1 MPPRPLVFIPAIIA
15 LILLGFLRAPSA
27 ADGKFFPIDRARD
40 LPYFPVPA
48 GSAGQIVPTKTPRF
62 LPIARTEVAA
72 VGGLPLRRTPAK
84 RQIGTGGGVPPVVV
98 RSHRASI
105 GVAAVIS
112 VPTPAPIIKA
122 AIHTTDTVALTTPE
136 MPIPP
141 SPGSGHYVWPI
152 DLAAHSRVTSTF
164 GWRSDPFSGKPAFH
178 GALDIAAAEGSTVVA
193 TSHGVVHAVGEHA
206 RLGRYVMLSL
216 RDGSMATYGHL
227 KDYIVGTGQL
237 VRRGQ
242 PIGHV
247 GSTGRSTGP
256 HVDFR
261 LEIDGRRIDPLPLL
275 RGAAKLAAR

>member
-15 LILLGFLRAPSA
+15 LILLAFLRAPSA
-27 ADGKFFPIDRARD
+27 ADGKFFPIERARD
-40 LPYFPVPA
+40 LAYFPVPA

-62 LPIARTEVAA
+62 LPIAPIEVAA
-72 VGGLPLRRTPAK
+72 PGGLPVRHTRAK
-84 RQIGTGGGVPPVVV
+84 RQIGAEGGVPPVMV
-98 RSHRASI
+98 RSHPAAIS
-105 GVAAVIS
+105 VAAIITM
-112 VPTPAPIIKA
+112 PAPAPIIKA
-122 AIHTTDTVALTTPE
+122 AIHMPETVALARPE

-141 SPGSGHYVWPI
+141 WPGSAHHVWPI
-152 DLAAHSRVTSTF
+152 DLAARSRVTSTF
-164 GWRSDPFSGKPAFH
+164 GWRSDPFTGKPAFH

-193 TSHGVVHAVGEHA
+193 TTHGVVHAVGDHS

-227 KDYIVGTGQL
+227 KDYIVATGQP

-261 LEIDGRRIDPLPLL
+261 LEIDGRHIDPLPLM
-275 RGAAKLAAR
+275 RRPATLAAR